1 MTKKL
6 SIVIVSVVLF
16 ALVLTGCK
24 MPASKAPTTPT
35 GQAMTTPI
43 RIQTDSPD
51 FLTQTAVAKP
61 ANTATLAPGESPE
74 PLPTNTSE
82 PTEVI
87 PVPTLTRPAEYTLQ
101 EGEFLFCIARRY
113 DLNPED
119 LLDVN
124 NLGPDDLLSPGAT
137 IQIPQTGSWPGESRA
152 LLPHPTSHTVSQNE
166 TIYSIAC
173 DYGDVSPEAIIAVNQ
188 LEEPYDLTPGQ
199 TLNIP

>member
-1 MTKKL
+1 MTKKI

-16 ALVLTGCK
+16 ALVLSGCK

-43 RIQTDSPD
+43 RIQTDSPE
-51 FLTQTAVAKP
+51 LMTQTEVAKS
-61 ANTATLAPGESPE
+61 ANTATLGVGESPE
-74 PLPTNTSE
+74 AQPTNTPE

-87 PVPTLTRPAEYTLQ
+87 PVPTLTRPAEYTL
-101 EGEFLFCIARRY
+101 EEDEFLYCIARRF
-113 DLNPED
+113 DLNPQD
-119 LLDVN
+119 LLDLN
-124 NLGPDDLLSPGAT
+124 NLGPDDLLSPGMT
-137 IQIPQTGSWPGESRA
+137 IQIPQTGSWPGDTRA
-152 LLPHPTSHTVSQNE
+152 LLPHPTSHTVTQGES
-166 TIYSIAC
+166 IYSIAC